1 MRTGATCFCL
11 VPLFFFFKWTVDH
24 NEFCLGSVNVNTR
37 NSNHIRHMACPC
49 SPDFASTWLW
59 AFLLLVVPGIRPHQ
73 EPCWVSYSHRK
84 HWPSPEVPTIYT
96 SEFGLPLEKGPV
108 GSLHTSTRSK
118 LKPEV
123 GKANHRKI
131 LLYLV
136 TFLSNPLRLPGNILC
151 NLPLHVLL
159 FPNFLFWAEL
169 QSEVI
174 NVIAI

>member
-1 MRTGATCFCL
+1 MSIPEIAIISDIWPVHVVLTLLAPGFGPFFCL
-11 VPLFFFFKWTVDH
+11 SYQAF
-24 NEFCLGSVNVNTR
+24 G
-37 NSNHIRHMACPC
+37 HIRSLAEFHIAIG
-49 SPDFASTWLW
+49 SIGLAQK
-59 AFLLLVVPGIRPHQ
+59 FLPYTQ
-73 EPCWVSYSHRK
+73 
-84 HWPSPEVPTIYT
+84 TI
-96 SEFGLPLEKGPV
+96 EFGLPLEKGPV